1 MRDARTCTPMKNIFR
16 TLVLVLGLA
25 LLLTACE
32 SGKKEADKADK
43 ADKPKVESTAAAPS
57 ASASGAA
64 SSKAENPSAVQ
75 EAQEAAPAPSPA
87 DLDRADRLVAFS
99 NSASMALAAGRYAQ
113 ADVLMAYTKYYLA
126 EWQLAKRP
134 AINADEDESLARRLV
149 PPAGLFT
156 PEQTK
161 KMAASVQDMNK
172 AIASMRA
179 DYRSLENYVE
189 DATLQDNGVKGKA
202 LGAAIAK
209 AHAAFV
215 VARDAYMQIVETE
228 AAPAE
233 DMLLFNHPLKRQI
246 QAAERI
252 FAVFGK
258 AASLL
263 APDRPDREALL
274 AQRQELA
281 AALADGARPPFMAAP
296 DLERRY
302 RGFIKQAQTYAELF
316 DKGLEEEFYSPLR
329 FELNKAAL
337 ASRAAYNDFVRDA
350 NQIR

>member
-1 MRDARTCTPMKNIFR
+1 MRDVRTCMPMKNILH
-16 TLVLVLGLA
+16 TLVLVLGLT

-43 ADKPKVESTAAAPS
+43 TKVEA
-57 ASASGAA
+57 ASGASSPAA
-64 SSKAENPSAVQ
+64 SKSASPSVEQAEPETS
-75 EAQEAAPAPSPA
+75 PPPSPV

-99 NSASMALAAGRYAQ
+99 NSASMALATGRYAQ

-134 AINADEDESLARRLV
+134 AVNPDEDEKLARRLV
-149 PPAGLFT
+149 PPVGLFT
-156 PEQTK
+156 PEQTR
-161 KMAASVQDMNK
+161 KMAACVQEMNK
-172 AIASMRA
+172 AIGSMRA
-179 DYRSLENYVE
+179 DYRTLEKYVE
-189 DATLQDNGVKGKA
+189 DASLQDDGVKGKY
-202 LGAAIAK
+202 LAAGIAK

-215 VARDAYMQIVETE
+215 VARDGFMQIVEAE

-233 DMLLFNHPLKRQI
+233 DLLLHNHPLKRQI

-258 AASLL
+258 AATLL
-263 APDRPDREALL
+263 APDKPDREALQ
-274 AQRQELA
+274 AQRKELA
-281 AALADGARPPFMAAP
+281 GALADGDRPPFRAAP

-302 RGFIKQAQTYAELF
+302 RAFLKQAESYAELF
-316 DKGLEEEFYSPLR
+316 DKGLEEEFYGPLR
-329 FELNKAAL
+329 FEMNKAAV

-350 NQIR
+350 NQMR